1 MHSLKIKKI
10 ELLLIRHGQ
19 SEADLID
26 VLEGRADF
34 SLTELGQAQA
44 RKMATYIAKEYPPAL
59 ILASPLKRA
68 SQTANILQEAIG
80 CHIKYSDDLL
90 ELNNGVLAGMP
101 KEEAAVKYPLPKGGR
116 PVHIPI
122 EGGESEL
129 DLRYRAERILRQVL
143 HDYEGAT
150 RIAIVSHGGL
160 ISSVIQ
166 AFLQI
171 PVGDVVFA
179 TGDTGIHL
187 LEIREDL
194 RVVRFMN
201 RQDHLFD

>member
-1 MHSLKIKKI
+1 M
-10 ELLLIRHGQ
+10 ELLFIRHGQ

-26 VLEGRADF
+26 VLEGRADYP
-34 SLTELGQAQA
+34 LTELGQTQA
-44 RKMATYIAKEYPPAL
+44 RKMADYIAEQYPPVL

-68 SQTANILQEAIG
+68 SQTASILQEAIG
-80 CHIKYSDDLL
+80 CELKYDDDLM
-90 ELNNGVLAGMP
+90 EWHNGVLAGLPM
-101 KEEAAVKYPLPKGGR
+101 EEAAVKYPLPEGGR

-160 ISSVIQ
+160 ISSLIQ
-166 AFLQI
+166 AFLQL

-179 TGDTGIHL
+179 TGDTGIHMF
-187 LEIREDL
+187 EIREDL